1 MLFPMNPKAVN
12 ATSVSPVI
20 RRSSPFSS
28 IRMVPAR
35 YFRSQ
40 VSINNNPLTR
50 RYQQPLCSQAS

>member
-1 MLFPMNPKAVN
+1 MLFPMNAKAVN

-28 IRMVPAR
+28 IPAR
-35 YFRSQ
+35 YFQSQ
-40 VSINNNPLTR
+40 VLINNNPLTR